1 VAVRPPTHRPDE
13 HATRARLLGA
23 ALSLFA
29 QKGFAATSTR
39 ELAAAADCNISMIAH
54 YFGSKEGLLREL
66 IREQMAG
73 PGDELRAM
81 QGSDESFE
89 QKVERFV
96 DYMVTKLDRDHDFMR
111 VVHRE
116 VVNGAKPEMLD
127 EFGHIIGA
135 SLSLF
140 TALVEEAR
148 QAGRVRAEIDPRLAC
163 LQLMGMIQFYFV
175 NLPLTS
181 RLIGPPTAEMLGRLR
196 RQAVETFLGGVL
208 YVPSPN
214 TNRRPDSSKASD

>member
-1 VAVRPPTHRPDE
+1 VAVRPPTARPDE
-13 HATRARLLGA
+13 HATRERLLAA
-23 ALSLFA
+23 ALTLFA

-81 QGSDESFE
+81 QHSDERFE
-89 QKVERFV
+89 QKVDRFV
-96 DYMVTKLDRDHDFMR
+96 DYMVTKLARDHEFMR
-111 VVHRE
+111 IVHRE

-127 EFGHIIGA
+127 EFGHIIG
-135 SLSLF
+135 SNLSLF
-140 TALVEEAR
+140 TALVDEAR
-148 QAGRVRAEIDPRLAC
+148 QAGRVRPGIDPRVAC

-181 RLIGPPTAEMLGRLR
+181 RLIGPPTPEMLDRLR

-208 YVPSPN
+208 DTSP
-214 TNRRPDSSKASD
+214 

>member
-1 VAVRPPTHRPDE
+1 MRATTSRPDE
-13 HATRARLLGA
+13 HATRERLLAA
-23 ALSLFA
+23 ALTLFA
-29 QKGFAATSTR
+29 QKGFAASSTR

-66 IREQMAG
+66 IRVQMAG

-81 QGSDESFE
+81 QHGGETFE
-89 QKVERFV
+89 HKVERFV
-96 DYMVTKLDRDHDFMR
+96 DYMVTKLARDHEFMR
-111 VVHRE
+111 IVHRE
-116 VVNGAKPEMLD
+116 VVNGANPEMLD
-127 EFGHIIGA
+127 EFGHIIG
-135 SLSLF
+135 SNLSLF

-148 QAGRVRAEIDPRLAC
+148 GAGRVRAGIDPRIAC

-181 RLIGPPTAEMLGRLR
+181 RLIGPPTPEMLDRLR

-208 YVPSPN
+208 DTTP
-214 TNRRPDSSKASD
+214 